1 MCVNDAKPLSDF
13 GTIPEE
19 SSVAVDKET
28 VFTSSG
34 VTLTLPSEIP
44 ITNGAKIL
52 ALLIFIASISGFA
65 YGIDFV
71 SMESGLVR
79 PQEFI
84 YSQTHNAP
92 ENSSILTGFVIL
104 EDGSP
109 AENYSV
115 DIRSK
120 KSGNHFT
127 TTDSSGYFEIRNITP
142 DLINLDVMVKDGNI
156 TKGVSHRVVLS
167 PPALFEPYGFTSLT
181 ITFPNEFRD
190 IRADNPPVYWTDYS
204 PDEMDFPLFD
214 TSAGLVYHLIGV
226 GFIGLSAISAFLALI
241 GLRTGSPAVLRTASI
256 IVFFTSGYYYTS
268 CCLGIVT
275 IGLSFVIPIRE

>member
-1 MCVNDAKPLSDF
+1 VNDTSTPSDF
-13 GTIPEE
+13 GAIPEE
-19 SSVAVDKET
+19 VVTKDVPET
-28 VFTSSG
+28 VFSSSG
-34 VTLTLPSEIP
+34 ITLKLPSETP
-44 ITNGAKIL
+44 ITNGAKLL
-52 ALLIFIASISGFA
+52 AMLIFIASISGFA

-79 PQEFI
+79 PHEFI

-92 ENSSILTGFVIL
+92 VNSSILSGTVYL
-104 EDGSP
+104 EDGTP

-120 KSGNHFT
+120 KSGNLFT
-127 TTDSSGYFEIRNITP
+127 TTNSEGYFEIRNITP
-142 DLINLDVMVKDGNI
+142 DLINLDVLVKEGNI
-156 TKGVSHRVVLS
+156 TKGVSHRVLLS

-181 ITFPNEFRD
+181 IIFPEEFKDNRS
-190 IRADNPPVYWTDYS
+190 DNPPVYWTDYS
-204 PDEMDFPLFD
+204 PDEMELPLYD
-214 TSAGLVYHLIGV
+214 SSAGLVYQLMGF
-226 GFIGLSAISAFLALI
+226 GFIGLSAISAFLAII
-241 GLRTGSPAVLRTASI
+241 GLRTGSPAILRTASI

>member
-1 MCVNDAKPLSDF
+1 MNDTSTPSDF
-13 GTIPEE
+13 GAIPEE
-19 SSVAVDKET
+19 VVTKDVPET
-28 VFTSSG
+28 VFSSSG
-34 VTLTLPSEIP
+34 ITLKLPSETP
-44 ITNGAKIL
+44 ITNGAKLL
-52 ALLIFIASISGFA
+52 AMLIFIASISGFA

-79 PQEFI
+79 PHEFI

-92 ENSSILTGFVIL
+92 VNSSILSGTVYL
-104 EDGSP
+104 EDGTP

-120 KSGNHFT
+120 KSGNLFT
-127 TTDSSGYFEIRNITP
+127 TTNSEGYFEIRNITP
-142 DLINLDVMVKDGNI
+142 DLINLDVLVKEGNI
-156 TKGVSHRVVLS
+156 TKGVSHRVLLS

-181 ITFPNEFRD
+181 IIFPEEFKDNRS
-190 IRADNPPVYWTDYS
+190 DNPPVYWTDYS
-204 PDEMDFPLFD
+204 PDEMELPLYD
-214 TSAGLVYHLIGV
+214 SSAGLVYQLMGF
-226 GFIGLSAISAFLALI
+226 GFIGLSAISAFLAII
-241 GLRTGSPAVLRTASI
+241 GLRTGSPAILRTASI

>member
-1 MCVNDAKPLSDF
+1 MNDTSTPSDF
-13 GTIPEE
+13 GAIPEE
-19 SSVAVDKET
+19 VVAKDVPET
-28 VFTSSG
+28 VFSSSG
-34 VTLTLPSEIP
+34 ITLKLPSETP
-44 ITNGAKIL
+44 ITNGAKLL
-52 ALLIFIASISGFA
+52 AMLIFIASISGFA

-79 PQEFI
+79 PHEFI

-92 ENSSILTGFVIL
+92 VNSSILSGTVYL
-104 EDGSP
+104 EDGTP

-120 KSGNHFT
+120 KSGNLFT
-127 TTDSSGYFEIRNITP
+127 TTNSEGYFEIRNITP
-142 DLINLDVMVKDGNI
+142 DLINLDVLVKEGNI
-156 TKGVSHRVVLS
+156 TKGVSHRVLLS

-181 ITFPNEFRD
+181 IIFPEEFKDNRS
-190 IRADNPPVYWTDYS
+190 DNPPVYWTDYS
-204 PDEMDFPLFD
+204 PDEMELPLYD
-214 TSAGLVYHLIGV
+214 SSAGLVYQLMGF
-226 GFIGLSAISAFLALI
+226 GFIGLSAISAFLAII
-241 GLRTGSPAVLRTASI
+241 GLRTGSPAILRTASI

>member
-1 MCVNDAKPLSDF
+1 MNDAKSLSDF

-19 SSVAVDKET
+19 SSVAEDKET

-44 ITNGAKIL
+44 ITNGAKFL
-52 ALLIFIASISGFA
+52 AILIFIASISGFV

-92 ENSSILTGFVIL
+92 ANSSILTGFVIL

-120 KSGNHFT
+120 KSGNYFT

-142 DLINLDVMVKDGNI
+142 DLINLDVMVKEGNI
-156 TKGVSHRVVLS
+156 TKGVSHRVLLS

-204 PDEMDFPLFD
+204 PDEMEFPLYD
-214 TSAGLVYHLIGV
+214 TSAGLVYQLMGV

-241 GLRTGSPAVLRTASI
+241 GLRTGSPALLRTASI

>member
-1 MCVNDAKPLSDF
+1 MNDTSTPSDF
-13 GTIPEE
+13 GAIPEE
-19 SSVAVDKET
+19 VVAKDVPET
-28 VFTSSG
+28 VFSSSG
-34 VTLTLPSEIP
+34 ITLKLPSETP
-44 ITNGAKIL
+44 ITNGAKLL
-52 ALLIFIASISGFA
+52 AMLIYIASISGFA

-79 PQEFI
+79 PHEFI

-92 ENSSILTGFVIL
+92 VNSSILSGTVYL
-104 EDGSP
+104 EDGTP

-120 KSGNHFT
+120 KSGNLFT
-127 TTDSSGYFEIRNITP
+127 TTNSEGYFEIRNITP
-142 DLINLDVMVKDGNI
+142 DLINLDVLVKEGNI
-156 TKGVSHRVVLS
+156 TKGVSHRVLLS

-181 ITFPNEFRD
+181 IIFPEEFKDNRS
-190 IRADNPPVYWTDYS
+190 DNPPVYWTDYS
-204 PDEMDFPLFD
+204 PDEMELPLYD
-214 TSAGLVYHLIGV
+214 SSAGLVYQLMGF
-226 GFIGLSAISAFLALI
+226 GFIGLSAISAFLAII
-241 GLRTGSPAVLRTASI
+241 GLRTGSPAILRTASI

>member
-1 MCVNDAKPLSDF
+1 VNDTSTPSDF
-13 GTIPEE
+13 GAIPEE
-19 SSVAVDKET
+19 VVAKDVPET
-28 VFTSSG
+28 VFSSSG
-34 VTLTLPSEIP
+34 ITLKLPSETP
-44 ITNGAKIL
+44 ITNGAKLL
-52 ALLIFIASISGFA
+52 AMLIFIASISGFA

-79 PQEFI
+79 PHEFI

-92 ENSSILTGFVIL
+92 VNSSILSGTVYL
-104 EDGSP
+104 EDGTP

-120 KSGNHFT
+120 KSGNLFT
-127 TTDSSGYFEIRNITP
+127 TTNSEGYFEIRNITP
-142 DLINLDVMVKDGNI
+142 DLINLDVLVKEGNI
-156 TKGVSHRVVLS
+156 TKGVSHRVLLS

-181 ITFPNEFRD
+181 IIFPEEFKDNRS
-190 IRADNPPVYWTDYS
+190 DNPPVYWTDYS
-204 PDEMDFPLFD
+204 PDEMELPLYD
-214 TSAGLVYHLIGV
+214 SSAGLVYQLMGF
-226 GFIGLSAISAFLALI
+226 GFIGLSAISAFLAII
-241 GLRTGSPAVLRTASI
+241 GLRTGSPAILRTASI